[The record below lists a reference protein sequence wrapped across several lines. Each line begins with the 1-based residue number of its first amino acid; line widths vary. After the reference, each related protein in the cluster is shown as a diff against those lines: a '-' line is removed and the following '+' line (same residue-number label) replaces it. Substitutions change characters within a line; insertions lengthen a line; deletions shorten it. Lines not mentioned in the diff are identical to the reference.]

1 MAEATAEKLPAH
13 LRDDLKFRPGQSG
26 NPAGRP
32 KGSRNKLGEDF
43 IRALHEDFSE
53 HGAAA
58 IQAVRAEKPDAYLKV
73 IASLLPRELKV
84 TTETEM
90 TDDQLIERIQQ
101 LDAIIRPFLGLEGEG
116 GVSSGGEAP
125 LRPN

>member
-1 MAEATAEKLPAH
+1 MADEPRSNAESTRRTMPEGKRFQP
-13 LRDDLKFRPGQSG
+13 G
-26 NPAGRP
+26 NPGRP

-53 HGAAA
+53 HGVAA